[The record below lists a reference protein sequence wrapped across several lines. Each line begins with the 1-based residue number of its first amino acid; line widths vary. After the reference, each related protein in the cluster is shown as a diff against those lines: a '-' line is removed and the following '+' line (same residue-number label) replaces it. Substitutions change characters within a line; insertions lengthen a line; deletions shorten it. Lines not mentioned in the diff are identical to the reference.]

1 MEPLPQAAVTESVVS
16 GLVAMAHNG
25 TNARTHLT
33 FVSFMLHDDNNEKGG
48 IGIWDWG

>member
-1 MEPLPQAAVTESVVS
+1 MEPLPQTTLTESVVS
-16 GLVAMAHNG
+16 GFVAMAHNG